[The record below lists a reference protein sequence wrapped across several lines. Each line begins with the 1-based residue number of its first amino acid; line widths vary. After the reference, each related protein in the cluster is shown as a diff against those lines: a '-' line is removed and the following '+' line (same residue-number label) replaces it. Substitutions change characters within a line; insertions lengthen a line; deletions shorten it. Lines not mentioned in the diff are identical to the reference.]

1 MTLSMAVRHATLPPV
16 AQALLAEYVDA
27 LDDLLTP
34 EEHDRAI
41 VYLAH
46 RHDLTPTVVAG
57 YLKMWREDHAVC
69 LPYEGRVTPRT
80 TKTQENAADE

>member
-1 MTLSMAVRHATLPPV
+1 
-16 AQALLAEYVDA
+16 
-27 LDDLLTP
+27 
-34 EEHDRAI
+34 